1 MGTTRGACNPCHQ
14 VAITYAQHVCS
25 QHLFGLPLR
34 INGPSECIEP
44 KTYSVEAR
52 IL

>member
-14 VAITYAQHVCS
+14 VAITYA